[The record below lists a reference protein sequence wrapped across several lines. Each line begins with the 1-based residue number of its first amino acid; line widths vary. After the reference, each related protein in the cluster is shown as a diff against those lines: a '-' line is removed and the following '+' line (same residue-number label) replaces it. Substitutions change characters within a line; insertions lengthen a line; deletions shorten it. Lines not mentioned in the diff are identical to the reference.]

1 MTRASGWSPPLS
13 HGERLAGQAQE
24 RPRHR
29 EVVQNARSTKP
40 EPRRRRISSYGRSN
54 RISSVVLEPAVGAE
68 AEVSV
73 AVGTGKQFDLPD
85 PRRIRIAIDHV
96 LRLATRFGRL
106 PLACERMDEDGRT
119 LRCIRAIG
127 EAPIAIPRELDG

>member
-1 MTRASGWSPPLS
+1 M
-13 HGERLAGQAQE
+13 EE
-24 RPRHR
+24 KDR
-29 EVVQNARSTKP
+29 ELP
-40 EPRRRRISSYGRSN
+40 PRRN
-54 RISSVVLEPAVGAE
+54 RIWSVVLEPTIGAE
-68 AEVSV
+68 PEVSV

-106 PLACERMDEDGRT
+106 PLACERMDENGRT

-127 EAPIAIPRELDG
+127 EAPIAIPRELDGTRSARVSEAPKLRHE